1 MYMRRVAAL
10 RALFESTNVSRELFE
25 KFSKQVL
32 SGQSAMRGMSWVPR
46 VTHEA
51 RDAHERA
58 AAADG
63 LPDYQIK
70 SLTADGVL
78 ASAPYRHEYFPMFY
92 AVSGPRAV
100 YGLDLND
107 GGARQKTLERARDG
121 ARMATS
127 PHLTLVDGIG
137 DRRGF
142 FVVLPVYHAGLP
154 NDTVEDRRRNL
165 LGFVHAGFQ
174 TSILLESLIEA
185 STKAAGLDLYFYPGD
200 DSPEQSTPLY
210 FHGGSARTAASGPQ
224 PRAAL
229 IAGPHWSGELDVGD
243 TNWTTI
249 AVPIPGGP
257 ATASHT
263 AGWVVLLC
271 GLLLSAALAAY
282 IWGTGRSNRQLSTQ
296 NELTDAAINNMVQG
310 FLMFDSA
317 ERIIICNDRYIEMYG
332 LSRDIVKP
340 GCSFLTLL
348 KHRAATGLLN
358 LDPHQYR
365 ADLLSELSKGAVVEW
380 NITTT
385 DGRDIF
391 ISNKPML
398 GGGWIATHE
407 DITERRRTEAKNLP
421 HGATRRIDRSAQSAS
436 VRRAS

>member
-1 MYMRRVAAL
+1 
-10 RALFESTNVSRELFE
+10 
-25 KFSKQVL
+25 
-32 SGQSAMRGMSWVPR
+32 
-46 VTHEA
+46 
-51 RDAHERA
+51 
-58 AAADG
+58 
-63 LPDYQIK
+63 
-70 SLTADGVL
+70 
-78 ASAPYRHEYFPMFY
+78 MFY
-92 AVSGPRAV
+92 AVSGPRGV

-107 GGARQKTLERARDG
+107 GGGRQKTLERARDG

-142 FVVLPVYHAGLP
+142 FVVLPVYHAARP

-185 STKAAGLDLYFYPGD
+185 STKAAGARSLLLSRGMPAL
-200 DSPEQSTPLY
+200 EQSTPLY

-229 IAGPHWSGELDVGD
+229 IAGPHWSGELKVGD

-249 AVPIPGGP
+249 AVPNSGGP

-271 GLLLSAALAAY
+271 GLLLSTALAAY

-296 NELTDAAINNMVQG
+296 NGLTDAAINNMVQG

-340 GCSFLTLL
+340 GCSFFS
-348 KHRAATGLLN
+348 RFCSTG
-358 LDPHQYR
+358 PR
-365 ADLLSELSKGAVVEW
+365 PGC
-380 NITTT
+380 
-385 DGRDIF
+385 
-391 ISNKPML
+391 
-398 GGGWIATHE
+398 
-407 DITERRRTEAKNLP
+407 
-421 HGATRRIDRSAQSAS
+421 
-436 VRRAS
+436 